1 MPKKKKKPLAKNKKI
16 NTKMSVRRRNLKK
29 QVKGKFGNA
38 LAPCLTQLST
48 DELANLLTGA
58 IDANT
63 LKKYDW
69 FFKPVRY
76 TGQDNRRHQRNWLK
90 SKLSQYK
97 NRDEEYIY
105 KIFKGRKPNDVA
117 LANVL
122 NKGKK
127 QWKTWGDVIKMGE
140 KG

>member
-1 MPKKKKKPLAKNKKI
+1 MAKKKKKALAKKKTK
-16 NTKMSVRRRNLKK
+16 TKMSVRRRNLKK
-29 QVKGKFGNA
+29 QVKSKFGNA
-38 LAPCLTQLST
+38 IAPCLTQLST

-76 TGQDNRRHQRNWLK
+76 TGQDNKRHQRTWLK
-90 SKLSQYK
+90 TKLSQYK

-105 KIFKGRKPNDVA
+105 KIFKF
-117 LANVL
+117 L
-122 NKGKK
+122 
-127 QWKTWGDVIKMGE
+127 
-140 KG
+140 